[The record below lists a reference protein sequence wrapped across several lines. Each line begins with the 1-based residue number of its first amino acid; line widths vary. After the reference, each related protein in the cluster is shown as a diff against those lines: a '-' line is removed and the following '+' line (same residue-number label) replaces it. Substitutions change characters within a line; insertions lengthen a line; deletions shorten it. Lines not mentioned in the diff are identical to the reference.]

1 MKRIFL
7 FIATNLVV
15 IALLSVVLHLLGAD
29 QILQKNGVDLNIQNL
44 LVFSAVFGFGGAFI
58 SLAMSKM
65 MAKWMMKVKVI
76 DKPADAAEQWLLST
90 VQRQARQAGIRMPQ
104 VGIYNSPDMNAF
116 ATGMSKNSA
125 LVAVSSGLLHGM
137 RQDEVE
143 AVLAHEIT
151 HVSNG
156 DMVTLTL
163 VQGVVNTFVIFLS
176 RVIGHFVDRVILKN
190 EQGYGIG
197 YLVTV
202 IFLQI
207 VLGIFASMIVAWFS
221 RQREFRADAGGA
233 RLAGRE
239 KMIHAL
245 EALGRMRDQPA
256 QMPEQMAAFGIRGGA
271 VSGLRAL
278 FLSHPP
284 LEQRIEALKA
294 AKY

>member
-104 VGIYNSPDMNAF
+104 VGIYKSPDMNAF